1 TAQVEEYLKEVNKGH
16 DDGAILLDDADISL
30 GDFSFPGDN
39 VSQDAN
45 TSSGASDPAMVFD
58 MPNFTS
64 QDAGAFINSQLMGLG
79 MSEALPPYEMIEE
92 LHNVYFNTHYHFLP
106 IIHSGRYYQ
115 AFYGPPNRKPP
126 MCLQYA
132 LWAYTAIGHPKYDQY
147 AEAFYKR
154 ARQYIEADEMRS
166 DGEHFVTVAHAQAW
180 ATIASYEAKAML
192 FTRASMSA
200 SRYVRLVQML
210 GLDRLD
216 KEGDDIP
223 PTLGPIANWT
233 ELEERRRVFWGAF
246 AIDAHASLA
255 TGWAH
260 MVKSEDV
267 MTRLPSSEDSFM
279 SGREEKT
286 VFLEEVFSGAPYES
300 FSGAIVICEVFKI
313 ILRHVHGA
321 KPSDHPEDL
330 MNGAY
335 WKRHRDLD
343 NKLSSLFMFL
353 PEKFRLPMR
362 AQDPAAVHTNLN
374 LHASVICLHHAAIET
389 AEKYGFND
397 TIKQNSLCRLRTAA
411 EEIVNIIKLT
421 SHHTSFFKTQLCA
434 LSLYSATT
442 VYVYLAKDDPVAG
455 VTPIDISNLEIIINA
470 MEAIGRVHQVTT
482 AFLQQA
488 CLDIE
493 RNGLTSC
500 LRLPSL
506 SKYRDLFGGPASNI
520 PRFARTSVSQH
531 TEMSSPLPGR
541 LPLGGPKGVRR
552 PSGLRMSKPLASM
565 TGVQPEMTH
574 TADCFNA
581 VLGAVTRNVTPR
593 SYDAANN
600 KRKRVAV
607 SPGPDAG
614 MATTGNSGTSG
625 TAARDFRFS
634 ISKGCVDTPANHAC
648 GNLWSHGDVNMNPQ
662 AAVDP
667 IFVLPDRTSSSA
679 SSPAPRGPC
688 TEPFS
693 ASSHTSPSLG
703 LGNTPEENR
712 IDLRQFQG
720 RITTPLWQSTE
731 EGIFNHITET
741 IAQYSGDGNDPWALE
756 RERERERERKGRMF
770 TYIIGLL
777 GLLLLIVPNPLT
789 EYFLSQKERDKYL
802 SPRPQ
807 LNESLLAIDA
817 PNATLP
823 DCPADAYGVR
833 ILRREPLVVYLE
845 GFLSE
850 EERRHLLEISEPLF
864 EPSTITHDA
873 SSTHRDTTVRDSS
886 VALLPRTDTVRCI
899 EARSLAF
906 QGWRRDVWIERLRT
920 QRYVEGGY
928 YRHHLDWSGNVGG
941 WGRVSSFM
949 AWVDASEDLEGGGT
963 EFPLLEAWEGG
974 RWCDLLECG
983 HQKQQQQREIEGVTF
998 RAIPGNAVYWENFAA
1013 DGRGY
1018 EETWHA
1024 GLPVKK
1030 GVKVGLNI
1038 WSFGRI

>member
-1 TAQVEEYLKEVNKGH
+1 LTAQVEEYLKEVNKGN

-30 GDFSFPGDN
+30 GDFTFSADN

-45 TSSGASDPAMVFD
+45 TSSSASDPTVSFE

-64 QDAGAFINSQLMGLG
+64 QEGSTFMNNQLMGLG
-79 MSEALPPYEMIEE
+79 MSEALPPFEMIEE
-92 LHNVYFNTHYHFLP
+92 LHNVYFLTHYHFLP

-115 AFYGPPNRKPP
+115 AFYGPPTRKPP
-126 MCLQYA
+126 MCLQYGIWA
-132 LWAYTAIGHPKYDQY
+132 LSASGHPKYDQY

-154 ARQYIEADEMRS
+154 ARQYMEADEMKS

-180 ATIASYEAKAML
+180 AIIASYEAKAML

-200 SRYVRLVQML
+200 SRYCRLVQML

-216 KEGDDIP
+216 REGDDIP
-223 PTLGPIANWT
+223 PTLGPISNWT

-246 AIDAHASLA
+246 AIDAHANMA
-255 TGWAH
+255 TGWAN
-260 MVKSEDV
+260 MIKSEDV
-267 MTRLPSSEDSFM
+267 MTRLPSSEEAFM

-286 VFLEEVFSGAPYES
+286 VFLEEVFTGASFES
-300 FSGAIVICEVFKI
+300 FSGAIVICEVFKT

-353 PEKFRLPMR
+353 PEKFRLPQR
-362 AQDPAAVHTNLN
+362 SQDPAAVHTNLN

-389 AEKYGFND
+389 AEKFGFNES
-397 TIKQNSLCRLRTAA
+397 IKQNSMCRLRTSA
-411 EEIVNIIKLT
+411 EEIVSIIKMT
-421 SHHTSFFKTQLCA
+421 SHQASIFKTQLCA
-434 LSLYSATT
+434 LSLYCATT
-442 VYVYLAKDDPVAG
+442 VYVYLAKDDPVSG
-455 VTPIDISNLEIIINA
+455 VTPIDVSNLEIIINA
-470 MEAIGRVHQVTT
+470 MEAIGRLHQVTT

-520 PRFARTSVSQH
+520 PRLARSSVSQH
-531 TEMSSPLPGR
+531 TEMSSP
-541 LPLGGPKGVRR
+541 
-552 PSGLRMSKPLASM
+552 MSKPLASL
-565 TGVQPEMTH
+565 TGIQPELNH
-574 TADCFNA
+574 TTDCFNA
-581 VLGAVTRNVTPR
+581 ILGAVTRNVAPKTFDPV
-593 SYDAANN
+593 NN

-614 MATTGNSGTSG
+614 ITTIPRTSG
-625 TAARDFRFS
+625 IAEGEFRFS
-634 ISKGCVDTPANHAC
+634 ISKGALDTPANRAC
-648 GNLWSHGDVNMNPQ
+648 GNLFPGEVDMNTNTQ
-662 AAVDP
+662 AVDP
-667 IFVLPDRTSSSA
+667 IFVLPDRTNSSA
-679 SSPAPRGPC
+679 SSPIQRGAG

-720 RITTPLWQSTE
+720 RISTPLWHSTE
-731 EGIFNHITET
+731 EGLFNHITET
-741 IAQYSGDGNDPWALE
+741 IAQYSGDGNDPWAVA
-756 RERERERERKGRMF
+756 KGRRIENMLA
-770 TYIIGLL
+770 YIVGLL
-777 GLLLLIVPNPLT
+777 AILLFVSNPIT
-789 EYFLSQKERDKYL
+789 QYFLPQSSRARNSL

-807 LNESLLAIDA
+807 LNESLLAIDGA
-817 PNATLP
+817 NATVP
-823 DCPADAYGVR
+823 SCPADAYGAR
-833 ILRREPLVVYLE
+833 ILSREPLVVYLE

-850 EERRHLLEISEPLF
+850 SERKHLLEISEPIF
-864 EPSTITHDA
+864 EPSTITHD
-873 SSTHRDTTVRDSS
+873 SSATHRDTAVRDSS
-886 VALLPRTDTVRCI
+886 VAVLPRTDIVRCI
-899 EARSLAF
+899 EARARAF
-906 QGWRRDVWIERLRT
+906 QGWRRDLWIERLRT
-920 QRYVEGGY
+920 QRYVAGGHY
-928 YRHHLDWSGNVGG
+928 NHHFDWSGNADG

-949 AWVDASEDLEGGGT
+949 AWIDASDELEGGGT
-963 EFPLLEAWEGG
+963 EFPLLETTMGG
-974 RWCDLLECG
+974 DAPKWCDLIECKSEKAG
-983 HQKQQQQREIEGVTF
+983 DGDGQGEQKRLSDDIKAEGEDVEGKGTTF
-998 RAIPGNAVYWENFAA
+998 KVVPGNAVYWENFAP

-1018 EETWHA
+1018 DETWHA